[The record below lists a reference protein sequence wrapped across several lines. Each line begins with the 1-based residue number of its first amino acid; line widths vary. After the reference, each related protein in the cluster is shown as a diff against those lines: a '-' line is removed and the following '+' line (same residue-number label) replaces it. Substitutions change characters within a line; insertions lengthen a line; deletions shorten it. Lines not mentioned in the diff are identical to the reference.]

1 MYSIARRHFRTR
13 LRAGLVVAV
22 VSLGACGST
31 PSSPSPSATP
41 NPLPV
46 TDPIVMFTG
55 RVTAT
60 NGHNAL
66 PNVKASFPP
75 AFTAVTDSAGM
86 FTMRFQPGTISRLT
100 LEGESIVPRSLVASV
115 SQTRVLDVDAIELG
129 GAFDL
134 KFYRQLVRD
143 DVDSPG
149 VLRSLRRWTQAPN
162 IYLRTIDDSGRPM
175 DAATLDLTEGVIR
188 QTTSLWTGGRFGVGI
203 VERGTDTR
211 QSVAGW
217 ITVIWISSPEYGEKY
232 CGRAEVAVSGGAI
245 ELYARGNCRCA
256 GGPQI
261 GPAVVRHELGH
272 AMGFFHSD
280 SRQDVMWNQGVYCN
294 ESLSAREL
302 YHAAIAYARPVGN
315 TDPDA
320 DPTSTVYVQP
330 LRIP

>member
-1 MYSIARRHFRTR
+1 
-13 LRAGLVVAV
+13 
-22 VSLGACGST
+22 
-31 PSSPSPSATP
+31 
-41 NPLPV
+41 V

-55 RVTAT
+55 RLTAT

-66 PNVKASFPP
+66 PNVNASFPP
-75 AFTAVTDSAGM
+75 ALTAVTDSAGM

-115 SQTRVLDVDAIELG
+115 SQTRVLDVDAIALG

-162 IYLRTIDDSGRPM
+162 IYLRTIDDAGNAM
-175 DAATLDLTEGVIR
+175 DLATLDLTDSVIR
-188 QTTSLWTGGRFGVGI
+188 QTAVLWTGGRFGVGT

-211 QSVAGW
+211 QSVPGW
-217 ITVIWISSPEYGEKY
+217 ITVIWISSQDYPY

-245 ELYARGNCRCA
+245 ELYAKSRCRCP

-261 GPAVVRHELGH
+261 SPEVVRHELGH
-272 AMGFFHSD
+272 AMGFFHTD
-280 SRQDVMWNQGVYCN
+280 SRQDVMWHQEVNCNQ
-294 ESLSAREL
+294 SLSAREL